1 MEDKG
6 YGHINQSELAWRKG
20 SRSSGSGSDC
30 VEVADLPDG
39 GFALRDSKDPN
50 GSTLFFTPSER
61 AAFVAGV
68 REEHL
73 P

>member
-1 MEDKG
+1 MGDKNF
-6 YGHINQSELAWRKG
+6 GHINQSELAWRKG

-30 VEVADLPDG
+30 AV
-39 GFALRDSKDPN
+39 RDSKDPS
-50 GSTLFFTPSER
+50 GPILFFTPSER

-73 P
+73 L